1 MTTKIFQIDA
11 FTNKMFGGNPAA
23 ICPLKEWIPNET
35 MLQIAKE
42 NNLAETA
49 FFVHDKDNL
58 FQLRWFTPEVEI
70 DLCGHATLASAYV
83 ILNCLNHDFDT
94 VNFDTLSGRLIVKRI
109 EDGLQMDLPSRP
121 PQPAELPEIIR
132 DSLSI
137 QPHMVFKS
145 RDYMLVYKDENEVA
159 SLHVNANKISA
170 INLDPGGIIVTA
182 KGDQVDFVSRFFTP
196 GASVF
201 EDPVTGSAHC
211 TLTPYWANELNKN
224 KLKALQISERRG
236 NLDCE
241 LKGDRVIISGQAVKY
256 LEGKIKI

>member
-1 MTTKIFQIDA
+1 
-11 FTNKMFGGNPAA
+11 
-23 ICPLKEWIPNET
+23 
-35 MLQIAKE
+35 
-42 NNLAETA
+42 
-49 FFVHDKDNL
+49 
-58 FQLRWFTPEVEI
+58 
-70 DLCGHATLASAYV
+70 
-83 ILNCLNHDFDT
+83 
-94 VNFDTLSGRLIVKRI
+94 
-109 EDGLQMDLPSRP
+109 
-121 PQPAELPEIIR
+121 
-132 DSLSI
+132 
-137 QPHMVFKS
+137 
-145 RDYMLVYKDENEVA
+145 
-159 SLHVNANKISA
+159 
-170 INLDPGGIIVTA
+170 LDPGGIIVTA